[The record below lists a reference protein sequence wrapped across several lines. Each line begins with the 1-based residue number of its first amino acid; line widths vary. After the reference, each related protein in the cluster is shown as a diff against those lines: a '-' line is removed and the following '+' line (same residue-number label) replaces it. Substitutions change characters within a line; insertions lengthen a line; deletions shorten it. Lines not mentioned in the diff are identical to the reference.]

1 MKNVYKKKAIVTDD
15 EEGDLFLE
23 INNYT
28 FLVTPI
34 RSQLTKSLKLKD
46 KDIVEITVKV
56 VKNKK
61 WINYKNH

>member
-61 WINYKNH
+61 